1 MYVAAD
7 PENRALM
14 PFGLRG
20 KPGEANFD
28 LFQEALMEA
37 LGLAQGQGQG
47 HGQVT
52 VHQAP
57 KRLWLV
63 AGSGFLLDVLHSI
76 WPTTEFMVVQVGKKI
91 WPDQLENKL
100 HQLFIAP
107 ERFGDVALTQP
118 PYPTV
123 PWYDAKL
130 WQYASQNWQPGDC
143 IWNVG
148 SVPSDPE
155 QMAKETIAKVQVVEE
170 SMLG

>member
-47 HGQVT
+47 PRQVT
-52 VHQAP
+52 LHQAP

-63 AGSGFLLDVLHSI
+63 AGRGFCWMCCIAYGPPPNSWWCKRARKYGPIILECRER
-76 WPTTEFMVVQVGKKI
+76 TE
-91 WPDQLENKL
+91 
-100 HQLFIAP
+100 
-107 ERFGDVALTQP
+107 
-118 PYPTV
+118 
-123 PWYDAKL
+123 
-130 WQYASQNWQPGDC
+130 
-143 IWNVG
+143 
-148 SVPSDPE
+148 
-155 QMAKETIAKVQVVEE
+155 
-170 SMLG
+170 